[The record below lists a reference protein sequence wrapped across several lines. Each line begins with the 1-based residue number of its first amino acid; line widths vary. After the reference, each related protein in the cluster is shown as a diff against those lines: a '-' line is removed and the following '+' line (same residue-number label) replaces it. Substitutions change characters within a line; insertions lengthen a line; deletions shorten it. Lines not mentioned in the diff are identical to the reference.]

1 MPLEWTFKT
10 EQASEKSGACFPVE
24 ELHLWPHRSLTAGG
38 FVWFIAIT
46 ATALSLPLMAV
57 LGSVVLWGLLP
68 FMLLVLW
75 GVWYGIRRNQRDLSL
90 HEVLILA
97 EDRIALTRHN
107 PRRAPQHWEANP
119 YWVELC
125 LHPSRGPV
133 ENYLTLR
140 GSDREVEIGSFL
152 SPDERLSLH
161 ADLQDRLN
169 RMRRPG

>member
-1 MPLEWTFKT
+1 MKT
-10 EQASEKSGACFPVE
+10 RQASEKSEACFPVE
-24 ELHLWPHRSLTAGG
+24 ELRLWPHRSLTARG
-38 FVWFIAIT
+38 FVWFIGIT

-57 LGSVVLWGLLP
+57 LGSVVLWGILP
-68 FMLLVLW
+68 FILLVLW
-75 GVWYGIRRNQRDLSL
+75 GVWYGIRRNQTDLSL

-107 PRRAPQHWEANP
+107 PRQPSQHWEANP

-161 ADLQDRLN
+161 ADLQNRLN
-169 RMRRPG
+169 RMRRSG